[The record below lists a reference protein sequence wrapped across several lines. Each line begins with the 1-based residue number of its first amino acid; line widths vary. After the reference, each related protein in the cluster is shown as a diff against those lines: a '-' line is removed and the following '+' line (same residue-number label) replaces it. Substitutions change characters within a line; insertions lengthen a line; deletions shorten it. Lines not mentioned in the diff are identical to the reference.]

1 MNVKLD
7 CPVCGTHNLSYSD
20 GTKQCQHCGYCT
32 TESYKNLTT
41 ESQEYIELLEDIKQH
56 VKWIDNSMW
65 IPSQVQMP
73 NGSIL
78 PVDKN
83 GELHYV
89 VVLDNEKVFSCSL
102 FSEAI
107 GYIIQNHYG
116 NQS

>member
-7 CPVCGTHNLSYSD
+7 CPLCETHNLSYSD

-32 TESYKNLTT
+32 TESYKNLN
-41 ESQEYIELLEDIKQH
+41 EDSQEYTELFEDIKKH
-56 VKWIDNSMW
+56 VKWIDNCMW

-73 NGSIL
+73 NGSIS
-78 PVDKN
+78 PVDKE
-83 GELHYV
+83 GELYYEV
-89 VVLDNEKVFSCSL
+89 MLDNKNVFSCNL

-116 NQS
+116 N